1 MAKPLYLCVNGKL
14 KDSRDITY
22 NDLIVLTREYIN
34 KGNRLNSRSFK
45 SSNNL
50 PCGDRVRKILN
61 QQNMSLFDF
70 MEMFS
75 TYDNMHTH
83 FNVNEIDK
91 LDNDPC
97 YYLHF
102 SIHDE
107 LWMKYNPETGIITMH
122 HDYIGY

>member
-1 MAKPLYLCVNGKL
+1 MAKLEYNGGRIIIKADYKEYTLENGYNFTLYIGKRL
-14 KDSRDITY
+14 SESKLWNIIFSVARLDIKTHKR
-22 NDLIVLTREYIN
+22 IVGE
-34 KGNRLNSRSFK
+34 
-45 SSNNL
+45 
-50 PCGDRVRKILN
+50 
-61 QQNMSLFDF
+61 
-70 MEMFS
+70 
-75 TYDNMHTH
+75 TH